1 MNLKHIEQLL
11 RLVCAISGCVSIAA
25 FALLISFPVGITSS
39 ATALKAST
47 ISALIKKYKSVI
59 KKERKRHNKII
70 LLAKTKLNSIEVFF
84 SKALIVRMN

>member
-11 RLVCAISGCVSIAA
+11 RLVCAISGCVSIVA

-39 ATALKAST
+39 AIALKAST
-47 ISALIKKYKSVI
+47 ISALIKKCKSVI
-59 KKERKRHNKII
+59 KKERKGHNKII